1 MNMKRKT
8 NFVLGGDI
16 EEALRN
22 LVSVNGAPVTKKV
35 SDTPVQRTR
44 VVRKP
49 YAAQPENS
57 DLFEWFKQMPPTSM
71 GRWNW
76 LVLVHW
82 QVCHSG
88 PRINLED
95 FATAIDV
102 KKDKVNLALSDLVK
116 AGFLRIITE
125 ERDSR
130 RSIISKTVELKL
142 GDEWGSKTI
151 FS

>member
-1 MNMKRKT
+1 
-8 NFVLGGDI
+8 
-16 EEALRN
+16 
-22 LVSVNGAPVTKKV
+22 
-35 SDTPVQRTR
+35 
-44 VVRKP
+44 
-49 YAAQPENS
+49 
-57 DLFEWFKQMPPTSM
+57 MPPTSM

-102 KKDKVNLALSDLVK
+102 KKDKVNHALSDLVK